1 MCPFQDLLRT
11 GLRQRAGELIGCLFH
26 RLSNPG
32 QTQGQRGRGAMR
44 PMVAYYRANTIEQ
57 QQDGLRLEA
66 QRNAV
71 RRFAEAEGFIIVA
84 EISEVEMD
92 EVDEALNKR
101 AMLAA
106 ALAVARH
113 YGRDCPV
120 CVSTVDRLTR
130 DSSLIPGLMA
140 EGVPFVVV
148 TLAEKMRTRTK

>member
-1 MCPFQDLLRT
+1 
-11 GLRQRAGELIGCLFH
+11 
-26 RLSNPG
+26 
-32 QTQGQRGRGAMR
+32 MR

-57 QQDGLRLEA
+57 QRDGLALET
-66 QRNAV
+66 QRKAL

-130 DSSLIPGLMA
+130 DLNLIPGLMA

-148 TLAEKMRTRTK
+148 TLAEKMRMETQ